1 MEQTV
6 IIENC
11 KPSLANPVDYFKM
24 LTEEEGMSINDA
36 LLTIM
41 EDAILDKKIEEQYPD
56 YMGVTYSPIEDTWG
70 DWKVELEPE
79 AEESRYM

>member
-11 KPSLANPVDYFKM
+11 KPSLCNPIDYFKM

-56 YMGVTYSPIEDTWG
+56 YMGVTYSPIEDSG
-70 DWKVELEPE
+70 DWKVELEE
-79 AEESRYM
+79 TEDYR

>member
-11 KPSLANPVDYFKM
+11 KPSLSNPVDYFKM

-41 EDAILDKKIEEQYPD
+41 EDAIVEKKIEEQYPD